1 MSLMSERERLNRAAI
16 AEGANTEDVLRAA
29 LIASDERYGTA
40 VREQNTR
47 LDRMIANEERYEKA
61 VLEQMHVWIVSK
73 LCCGSENEQRLAD
86 IGLFF
91 ATGFMWQ
98 HFPLL
103 AIYATDEGSNNG
115 VPTAVAPLLRSRY
128 N

>member
-47 LDRMIANEERYEKA
+47 LDRIEA
-61 VLEQMHVWIVSK
+61 VLWIRERAK
-73 LCCGSENEQRLAD
+73 ARRYRLILRNWVYVAALSFVGY
-86 IGLFF
+86 IC
-91 ATGFMWQ
+91 
-98 HFPLL
+98 
-103 AIYATDEGSNNG
+103 YRRG
-115 VPTAVAPLLRSRY
+115 V
-128 N
+128 